1 VICHLGQV
9 FCCTIG
15 KVRGEALY
23 NNPTKNVFGE
33 RLSMIIDP
41 AIAILIFTIALAIIS
56 KLIQR
61 KFVDKDKI
69 KSFKARLKE
78 KQAEIKKLVKEGK
91 NDQVGA
97 AQKEMMSINGEM
109 MQQTMKATWISLPL
123 FLVFFGV
130 MSFFYGGITFT
141 SLIPLP
147 LFASW
152 AIWNPASWI
161 PIGMT
166 MATGYYKAYFFY
178 YLIATIVITIIE
190 KVYNKVNK

>member
-1 VICHLGQV
+1 
-9 FCCTIG
+9 
-15 KVRGEALY
+15 
-23 NNPTKNVFGE
+23 
-33 RLSMIIDP
+33 MIIDP

-166 MATGYYKAYFFY
+166 ITTGYYKAYFFY

-190 KVYNKVNK
+190 KVYNKVKK